1 MMVGDIIV
9 CIDNVGY
16 ELELT
21 IGKSYKL
28 LKLNEKRLSPIS
40 IENDLGKIYSFDDDR
55 FILLSELRSIKL
67 NQLGI

>member
-40 IENDLGKIYSFDDDR
+40 IENDLGEIYSFDDDR